1 MANYIN
7 NYPTPIV
14 SKETFFKQMKL
25 YVESQHHRGR
35 PYIGEYLDET
45 NGAWLMGDRERSRY
59 YNHSTFNDL
68 IITGIVGL
76 RPQADGSVEVNPL
89 LPEDTWNY
97 FCLDKIN
104 YHGNTLTIVYD
115 KTGQQYHQGKG
126 LMLFVNGNKV
136 AQRKDIGKLIY
147 K

>member
-1 MANYIN
+1 M
-7 NYPTPIV
+7 
-14 SKETFFKQMKL
+14 QL

-68 IITGIVGL
+68 MITGICGL
-76 RPQADGSVEVNPL
+76 RPQADGSIVVNPL
-89 LPEDTWNY
+89 IPQGQWDY
-97 FCLDKIN
+97 FCL
-104 YHGNTLTIVYD
+104 YGVVYRGHVLTIIWD
-115 KTGQQYHQGKG
+115 KNGHRYHQGMG
-126 LMLFVNGNKV
+126 LTLMVDGKV
-136 AQRKDIGKLIY
+136 VANRKDLGKLTY